1 MNVEGYCEF
10 TKIVNK
16 IQHVQKENKNC
27 IYTVTRLQDNQCM
40 LRKGTFLLEN
50 CKVNPSK
57 PVSALRFATE
67 TEKITF

>member
-10 TKIVNK
+10 TKIVNE

-40 LRKGTFLLEN
+40 LSKGTFLLEN
-50 CKVNPSK
+50 
-57 PVSALRFATE
+57 
-67 TEKITF
+67 